1 MKITGSV
8 TEVRDQIRAAIMS
21 GEFAPGTI
29 MPQGPLAKRLG
40 VSRTPMR
47 EALRMLQEDGL
58 IEIERNRRARVV
70 TFSADDLEL
79 VYASRILLSSV
90 ATILTVPR
98 MTSDDYRALKDAH
111 DEVLQ
116 ASQANDPVR
125 WRTADRQF
133 HRIHCAKAPESVL
146 NELDVLFERA
156 ALFRL
161 LRLRDQPH
169 RQTVSSQDHAEILAA
184 CEQRDG
190 RAAAV
195 AVARHLSRIALT
207 ILAFMVPEREPL
219 TIRAALMLALGNM
232 APSANP

>member
-8 TEVRDQIRAAIMS
+8 TEVREQIRAAIMN
-21 GEFAPGTI
+21 GELAPGTV

-58 IEIERNRRARVV
+58 VEIERNRRARVA

-79 VYASRILLSSV
+79 VYATRILLSSV
-90 ATILTVPR
+90 ATLLTVPQ
-98 MTSDDYRALKDAH
+98 MSQENFQELEAAYQDVIK
-111 DEVLQ
+111 
-116 ASQANDPVR
+116 ASGNDDPVR
-125 WRTADRQF
+125 WRLADRHF
-133 HRIHCAKAPESVL
+133 HRVHCAKAPGSVL
-146 NELDVLFERA
+146 RELDVLFERA

-169 RQTVSSQDHAEILAA
+169 RQPVNAKDHAAILAA
-184 CEQRDG
+184 CKARDG
-190 RAAAV
+190 PAAAA

-207 ILAFMVPEREPL
+207 ILAFTVPEREPL
-219 TIRAALMLALGNM
+219 TIRAALLLAIGQ
-232 APSANP
+232 AGTSPGA